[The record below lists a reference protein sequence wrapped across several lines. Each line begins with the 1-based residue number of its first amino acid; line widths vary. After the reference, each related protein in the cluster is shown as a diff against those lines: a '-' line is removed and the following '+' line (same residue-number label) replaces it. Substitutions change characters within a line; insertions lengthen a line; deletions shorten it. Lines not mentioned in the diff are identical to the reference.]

1 MKCPLDVEYSKKD
14 KRLCQTQHPTLQD
27 FLTGVTYLNLR
38 GIPLLSL
45 SQESLWIGFH
55 REQGKNLTHREEGK
69 SSTQNFYMVS

>member
-1 MKCPLDVEYSKKD
+1 MLNTVRKISGFA
-14 KRLCQTQHPTLQD
+14 RLSTQTLQD

>member
-1 MKCPLDVEYSKKD
+1 MLNTVRKIRGFA
-14 KRLCQTQHPTLQD
+14 RLTTQTLQD

-38 GIPLLSL
+38 GIPVLSL

-69 SSTQNFYMVS
+69 SPTQNFYMVN